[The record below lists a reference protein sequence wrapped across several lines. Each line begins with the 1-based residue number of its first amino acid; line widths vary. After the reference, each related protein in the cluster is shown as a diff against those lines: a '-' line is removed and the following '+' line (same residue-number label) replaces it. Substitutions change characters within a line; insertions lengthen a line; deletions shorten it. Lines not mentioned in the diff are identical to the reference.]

1 MGFRGKEIFNS
12 NTKGVASD
20 QDKATF
26 KHKSPVISE
35 IDGTISILER
45 FIQNSVKLIDICG
58 DPSWALLVLNSP
70 EHRKSY
76 EEFKKRKGRI
86 RVITDIHANNIG
98 NCKTLMTFGEVKH
111 INKLRGDFSINDSG
125 EYIASILS
133 REPESDPKFVYSN
146 SVALQQQQH
155 LLFNSIWNIA
165 IPSEQK
171 IREIEEGNFGSLITT
186 IIDNPHDIIKR
197 AAMVTESSKWL
208 SVCSTAEW
216 IDSLNQ
222 EISKSFM
229 HILKEKKKGKHQGI
243 RWLCPINPKDI
254 ETIKFFSN
262 EGIQFRHLDHI
273 PVNFSVTDK
282 YFNFTIEGLEN
293 NNIEKNAVAS
303 QPKVLISNDKVH
315 VNHFNALFERL
326 WKTGTDPYIRLRE
339 LEMVKSGQEEQKT
352 ELIRNSEEFDKRIL
366 QMIESTKHHVLLIL
380 ASNNALDQSLNNK
393 AFEAFN
399 RLVKEKSVRI
409 RILLSTPL
417 SPDSEVQV
425 DREQGREEENE
436 DVKYIRKIRSYI
448 QNSMYRVEF
457 DLIDNKHYND
467 EAEGMSVLVVDR
479 TKVLCWELN
488 KLLYENSK
496 STSLAIYSNR
506 RPLVLSYSS
515 IFESL
520 WSGTQL
526 YNDLK
531 EAYAKISN
539 SERRYK
545 EFVDITAHEL
555 RTPIQ
560 AIMGYSEM
568 ALETRDE
575 GLRTIENQY
584 LRHFEKIFK
593 NSYRL
598 NRLLEDFL
606 SVTKIENN
614 LLVFEKENINIYDLV
629 KNIVTDLQDV
639 PNITDLVE
647 EKKKNISICLEEQHF
662 EANPIVNVDKTKI
675 YQVLTN
681 LINNAL
687 KYSESNQGIIIS
699 MKIIANKVSSEKEGK
714 GLFIDSNNS
723 GEKEALTHPMVNMQK
738 EKKVTNNRRTSLEK
752 ETKRAVVIKVKD
764 KGKGIEKKILP
775 NLFEKFVT
783 DSKYGS
789 GTGLGLYISKRI
801 IETHGGRIWAE
812 NNKDEPGATFG
823 FSLPLIN

>member
-1 MGFRGKEIFNS
+1 MGLNGKDISDS
-12 NTKGVASD
+12 NTDGVVST
-20 QDKATF
+20 QDKSTF
-26 KHKSPVISE
+26 KHKSAVIFE
-35 IDGTISILER
+35 INETNYILESL
-45 FIQNSVKLIDICG
+45 IQNAVKLIDICG
-58 DPSWALLVLNSP
+58 DPTWALKMLDSP

-76 EEFKKRKGRI
+76 QEFKERKGRI
-86 RVITDIHANNIG
+86 RVITDINANNIS
-98 NCKTLMTFGEVKH
+98 NCKVLMTFGEVRH
-111 INKLRGDFSINDSG
+111 IKELKGDFIINDSG
-125 EYIASILS
+125 ECIAPMLS
-133 REPESDPKFVYSN
+133 RGPESNLKFVYSN
-146 SVALQQQQH
+146 SVALQQQQQ
-155 LLFNSIWNIA
+155 LIFNSIWNIA

-171 IREIEEGNFGSLITT
+171 IREIEKRNFGSVITT
-186 IIDNPHDIIKR
+186 IIDNPQNIIKR
-197 AAMVTESSKWL
+197 ASMVTESSKWL

-229 HILKEKKKGKHQGI
+229 YILEEKKKGKHQGI
-243 RWLCPINPKDI
+243 RWLCPINLKDI

-282 YFNFTIEGLEN
+282 YFNFTIEGLED
-293 NNIEKNAVAS
+293 NNIEKNVTS

-315 VNHFNALFERL
+315 VNHFNVLFERL

-366 QMIESTKHHVLLIL
+366 QIIESTKHDVMLIL
-380 ASNNALDQSLNNK
+380 GSSNALNQSLNNK

-399 RLVKEKSVRI
+399 SLVKEKSVRI

-417 SPDSEVQV
+417 SSHSEIQL
-425 DREQGREEENE
+425 DKEQGQEEEEKE
-436 DVKYIRKIRSYI
+436 DVKYIRKIRNYI
-448 QNSMYRVEF
+448 QNSMYRVQF
-457 DLIDNKHYND
+457 DLIDNKHYNN

-479 TKVLCWELN
+479 TKVLCWESN

-496 STSLAIYSNR
+496 STSLAIYSNS
-506 RPLVLSYSS
+506 RPLVSSYSS

-531 EAYAKISN
+531 KAYAKISN
-539 SERRYK
+539 SERLYK

-575 GLRTIENQY
+575 GPRINKSQY
-584 LRHFEKIFK
+584 IRHFEKIFK

-606 SVTKIENN
+606 SVTRIENN

-629 KNIVTDLQDV
+629 KNIVNDLQDV
-639 PNITDLVE
+639 PTKTELDE
-647 EKKKNISICLEEQHF
+647 EKKKNISIRLEEQHF

-723 GEKEALTHPMVNMQK
+723 GEKEA
-738 EKKVTNNRRTSLEK
+738 
-752 ETKRAVVIKVKD
+752 
-764 KGKGIEKKILP
+764 
-775 NLFEKFVT
+775 
-783 DSKYGS
+783 
-789 GTGLGLYISKRI
+789 
-801 IETHGGRIWAE
+801 
-812 NNKDEPGATFG
+812 
-823 FSLPLIN
+823 

>member
-1 MGFRGKEIFNS
+1 
-12 NTKGVASD
+12 
-20 QDKATF
+20 
-26 KHKSPVISE
+26 
-35 IDGTISILER
+35 
-45 FIQNSVKLIDICG
+45 
-58 DPSWALLVLNSP
+58 
-70 EHRKSY
+70 
-76 EEFKKRKGRI
+76 
-86 RVITDIHANNIG
+86 
-98 NCKTLMTFGEVKH
+98 
-111 INKLRGDFSINDSG
+111 
-125 EYIASILS
+125 LS
-133 REPESDPKFVYSN
+133 REPESNLKFVYFN
-146 SVALQQQQH
+146 SAALQQQQQ
-155 LLFNSIWNIA
+155 LIFNSIWNIA
-165 IPSEQK
+165 IPFEQK
-171 IREIEEGNFGSLITT
+171 IREIEERNFGSVITT
-186 IIDNPHDIIKR
+186 IIDNPQNILKR

-208 SVCSTAEW
+208 SVCSTAQW

-229 HILKEKKKGKHQGI
+229 RVLEEKKKGKHQGI
-243 RWLCPINPKDI
+243 RWLCPINIKYI

-282 YFNFTIEGLEN
+282 YFNFTIEGLED
-293 NNIEKNAVAS
+293 NNIEKNIAS
-303 QPKVLISNDKVH
+303 QSKVLISNDKVH
-315 VNHFNALFERL
+315 VNHFNVLFERL

-366 QMIESTKHHVLLIL
+366 QIIESTKHDVMLIL
-380 ASNNALDQSLNNK
+380 GSSNALNQSLNNK

-399 RLVKEKSVRI
+399 SLVKEKSVRI
-409 RILLSTPL
+409 RILLSIPL
-417 SPDSEVQV
+417 SSHSEIQL
-425 DREQGREEENE
+425 DKEQGQEEEE
-436 DVKYIRKIRSYI
+436 DVRYIRKIRNYI
-448 QNSMYRVEF
+448 QNSMYRVQF
-457 DLIDNKHYND
+457 DLIDNKHYNN

-479 TKVLCWELN
+479 TKVFCWESN

-496 STSLAIYSNR
+496 STSLAIYSNS
-506 RPLVLSYSS
+506 RPLVSSYSS

-531 EAYAKISN
+531 KAYAKISN
-539 SERRYK
+539 SERLYK

-568 ALETRDE
+568 ALETRDK
-575 GLRTIENQY
+575 GPRTNESQY
-584 LRHFEKIFK
+584 IRHFEKIFK

-606 SVTKIENN
+606 SVTRIENN

-629 KNIVTDLQDV
+629 KNIVNDLQDV
-639 PNITDLVE
+639 PTKTELDE
-647 EKKKNISICLEEQHF
+647 EKKKNISIRLEKQHF

-687 KYSESNQGIIIS
+687 KYSESNQGITIS
-699 MKIIANKVSSEKEGK
+699 MKIIANEASNEKEGS
-714 GLFIDSNNS
+714 FIDSSNS
-723 GEKEALTHPMVNMQK
+723 SENEALTHPMVNTQD
-738 EKKVTNNRRTSLEK
+738 EKKVTSNRDTSLEK
-752 ETKRAVVIKVKD
+752 ETKRAILIKVKD
-764 KGKGIEKKILP
+764 KGKGIEKKIFP

-783 DSKYGS
+783 DSKYGA

-801 IETHGGRIWAE
+801 VEIHGGRIWAE
-812 NNKDEPGATFG
+812 NNKDEPGATFI